1 MASEKDFELLDQYV
15 SNRLNA
21 QDKTAFEKK
30 LASDNSLKSEFN
42 VQQRVVGKIRE
53 ARVKELKT
61 MFNNVP
67 ASSFEAEGTSIA
79 TKAVLWVAVVG
90 AVSVGIYF
98 ILNDENKVG
107 TQDLTNREQVIRE
120 VPVPEEFKQDE
131 TPKQQDPAVTKE
143 EKPSEES
150 ATPSETDKEEDAT
163 VSRAPNGLKSEEEP
177 KAPAPLDVFD
187 PTEETKEPA
196 DRKNT
201 EEKISGHAPLT
212 KSSIVVETDSNN
224 KNYSFHYQ
232 FRQGKLYLYGTFEK
246 NLYEIMEFF
255 SGNKRTVF
263 LFYKDSYY
271 LLNEENET
279 IKPLAPINDPTLLKK
294 LKDYRGAR

>member
-1 MASEKDFELLDQYV
+1 MASEKDLELLDQYV
-15 SNRLNA
+15 GNRLNA

-30 LASDNSLKSEFN
+30 LASDTSLKNEFN

-61 MFNNVP
+61 MFNNIP
-67 ASSFEAEGTSIA
+67 ASSFETEGMSIA
-79 TKAVLWVAVVG
+79 TKAALWVAVVG
-90 AVSVGIYF
+90 VVGVGIYF
-98 ILNDENKVG
+98 ILNDTNKVD

-120 VPVPEEFKQDE
+120 VPLTEESKQE
-131 TPKQQDPAVTKE
+131 GASKEQDPAVTPE

-150 ATPSETDKEEDAT
+150 VTPSATDKKEDVT
-163 VSRAPNGLKSEEEP
+163 VPKAPNGLKSEEEP

-196 DRKNT
+196 DRKNP

-224 KNYSFHYQ
+224 KNYNFHYQ
-232 FRQGKLYLYGTFEK
+232 FKQGKLYLFGTFEK